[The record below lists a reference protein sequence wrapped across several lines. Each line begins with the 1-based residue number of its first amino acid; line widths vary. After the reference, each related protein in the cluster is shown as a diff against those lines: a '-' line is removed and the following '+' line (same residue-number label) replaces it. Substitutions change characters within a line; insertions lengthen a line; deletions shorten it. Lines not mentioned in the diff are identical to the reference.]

1 METSH
6 LPKPGTKTRRYDNDW
21 LTVLGMLT
29 IFFFHCARFFNDE
42 GWHVKNN
49 QISQSLTLFV
59 AVTAQWIMPLFFLLS
74 GFSSYYA
81 LRSRTNGQFIR
92 NRFMRLV
99 IPLLFG
105 MFIFLVPVQ
114 VWIER
119 VSTGEFDGSFLA
131 FYPLYFK
138 GFYAFGGNFA
148 WMGLHL
154 WYLEVLFIFTLL
166 MLPIF
171 QVLLKAKSQK
181 LISNATAFFERSGAI
196 FLLGLPLFVME
207 WLVNLQPDG
216 VGMRNF
222 GGWSLFSYLIL
233 FFMGFL
239 IAGDLRYRAAMQ
251 KNRFIALAFALLT
264 TSLMFFFRVDLTAL
278 GETGAYSL
286 MIFTRSVNTWCW
298 LVAILGFGSQYLNT
312 NNALLKYAREAVLP
326 FYILH
331 QTVIVIM
338 GFLISNWTI
347 SVFVKYI
354 ILSTVSFTVIVALY
368 EVVIRRVNALRFL
381 FGMHRNK

>member
-6 LPKPGTKTRRYDNDW
+6 LLKPGAKTRRYDNDW

-171 QVLLKAKSQK
+171 QVVLKARSQK
-181 LISNATAFFERSGAI
+181 LISTATAFFERSGAI

-233 FFMGFL
+233 LFMGFL
-239 IAGDLRYRAAMQ
+239 IAGDLKYRAAMQ
-251 KNRFIALAFALLT
+251 KNRIIALAFALLT